1 MKGLS
6 LIILLVFTL
15 FSACQKK
22 DDDQKDD
29 KVQQSD
35 VYKLQKP
42 SGGQIYHAA
51 FPDFGGTEDIVS
63 TTAITNFENLAGK
76 PIAWAY
82 FSNNWTSPQGIH
94 FPLQE
99 VNTIVA
105 SGRVPF
111 IRIMPRSNF
120 DAGGPDPQYTMDRI
134 LSGSFDNQI
143 KAWAIA
149 ARTAN
154 IPLLAEFGTEVNG
167 DWFPWNA
174 TYNGANQTG
183 YGDTSE
189 YDGMEKFKLA
199 YRHIIDICRDNG
211 VRNITW
217 FYHVDAYNSPDV
229 AWNTM
234 KGYYPGDDYID
245 WIGVS
250 VYGAQSSSDS
260 WVSFESVLND
270 AWNELSHISNS
281 NKPIAIL
288 EWGVIDQPSLG
299 DKAQWISQAFQS
311 VTTGSYA
318 GKISA
323 MSYWH
328 ENFTANGETINLR
341 IDSSTSS
348 LNAYQNGVS
357 DAKFISTVSFDN

>member
-1 MKGLS
+1 MNRLP
-6 LIILLVFTL
+6 LIILLVLGSIF
-15 FSACQKK
+15 ACKKK
-22 DDDQKDD
+22 DDEKKDE
-29 KVQQSD
+29 KQPQSD
-35 VYKLQKP
+35 VYKLKKP
-42 SGGQIYHAA
+42 PAGQIYHAA

-63 TTAITNFENLAGK
+63 SGAITSFENLAGK

-82 FSNNWTSPQGIH
+82 FSNNWTTSEGIH

-99 VNTIVA
+99 VNSIVA
-105 SGRVPF
+105 SGKVPF
-111 IRIMPRSNF
+111 IRIMARSDFNE
-120 DAGGPDPQYTMDRI
+120 GGPDPQYTMDRI
-134 LSGSFDNQI
+134 LSGAFDNQL

-149 ARTAN
+149 ARTTN
-154 IPLLAEFGTEVNG
+154 TPLLAEFGTEVNG

-174 TYNGANQTG
+174 SYNGANQTG
-183 YGDTSE
+183 YGDVAE

-217 FYHVDAYNSPDV
+217 FYHVDAYNEPDV
-229 AWNTM
+229 VWNTM

-250 VYGAQSSSDS
+250 IYGAQSTGDT

-270 AWNELSHISNS
+270 AWNELSHISTA
-281 NKPIAIL
+281 NKPIAVL
-288 EWGVIDQPSLG
+288 EWGVVDYPSLG
-299 DKAQWISQAFQS
+299 DKGQWISQAFQS

-328 ENFTANGETINLR
+328 ENFMADGENVNLR
-341 IDSSTSS
+341 IDSSTTS
-348 LNAYQNGVS
+348 LNAYQNGVNQS
-357 DAKFISTVSFDN
+357 EFLTALSFDN